1 MLKKFSCFIP
11 LILILSLNA
20 LATETG
26 DTAPDVSLPDHQVG
40 GAVVQ
45 QSILTRNKPGQFVF
59 LDFFSTTC
67 SACVGEMSTFS
78 KLAKEISGTTTVRQI
93 GLDRQEN
100 LLLGWLQD
108 YSNDITFSV
117 AFDSKRTATRAY
129 GIEYTPTHILVD
141 ANNRVIMKL
150 VDSLSDDTVAQIKQL
165 VGVTE

>member
-1 MLKKFSCFIP
+1 MLKKFSCFMP

-20 LATETG
+20 FATETG
-26 DTAPDVSLPDHQVG
+26 DTAPDVSLADHQVG

-45 QSILTRNKPGQFVF
+45 QSILTRNKPGQYLL

-67 SACVGEMSTFS
+67 SACISEMSTFS
-78 KLAKEISGTTTVRQI
+78 KLAKEIAGTTTVRQV

-100 LLLGWLQD
+100 LLVGWLQD
-108 YSNDITFSV
+108 YSTEISYSV
-117 AFDSKRTATRAY
+117 ASDSNRLATHAY

-141 ANNRVIMKL
+141 PSGKVIMKL